1 MTFSQPKRSTEMPN
15 FRSISYPGQ
24 YNVDKDICIFTDQL
38 KEAAVNEARVVL
50 L

>member
-1 MTFSQPKRSTEMPN
+1 MPN

-24 YNVDKDICIFTDQL
+24 YNVYNEIGIFTDQL
-38 KEAAVNEARVVL
+38 KEAAVSKARLVL

>member
-1 MTFSQPKRSTEMPN
+1 MPN

-24 YNVDKDICIFTDQL
+24 YNVDNEIGIFADQL
-38 KEAAVNEARVVL
+38 KEAGVNKARLVL